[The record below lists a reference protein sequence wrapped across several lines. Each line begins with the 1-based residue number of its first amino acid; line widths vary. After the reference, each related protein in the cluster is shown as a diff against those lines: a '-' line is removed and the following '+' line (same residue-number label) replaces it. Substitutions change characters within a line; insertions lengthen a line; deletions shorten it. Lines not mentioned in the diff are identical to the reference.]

1 MRKLALFASVVAVI
15 ATCGV
20 LFGTSVAG
28 ADPGNGNGASVV
40 RDPYG
45 NIYCNTIDTSGNVW
59 TGPCDIQIVTTPNGT
74 VNETLKFAVD
84 PLFSSPLPGQAVKV
98 GTALTGQ
105 VCDTGSGAIYYKG
118 TVTPSGNVSLKCTS
132 NPNG

>member
-45 NIYCNTIDTSGNVW
+45 NIYCNTFDTSFNFW
-59 TGPCDIQIVTTPNGT
+59 TGPCEIHIVTTPHGT
-74 VNETLKFAVD
+74 VNETLKFTVD
-84 PLFSSPLPGQAVKV
+84 PAFSSALPDKAVQT

-105 VCDTGSGAIYYKG
+105 LCDTTSGAIYYQG
-118 TVTPSGNVSLKCTS
+118 TVSPSGQVSLKCTS